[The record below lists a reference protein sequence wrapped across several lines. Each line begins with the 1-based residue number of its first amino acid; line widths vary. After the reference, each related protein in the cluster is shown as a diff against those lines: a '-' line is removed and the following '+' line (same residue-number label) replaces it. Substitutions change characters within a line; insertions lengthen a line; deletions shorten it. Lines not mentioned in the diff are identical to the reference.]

1 MKNNTIH
8 VALALILIALLI
20 LLSDPFMFWMPPVA
34 VLCALLAVAVVV
46 CLWVGFVMKESAQDE
61 REALHRM
68 NAGRVAYLSGTAV
81 LTVAVLVQG
90 FTLHTVDP
98 WVALALIAMVVSKLV
113 ARMYFERY
121 Q

>member
-1 MKNNTIH
+1 MKNNYIH
-8 VALALILIALLI
+8 IALALILTTLLI
-20 LLSDPFMFWMPPVA
+20 LLSDPFMLWMPPVA

-46 CLWVGFVMKESAQDE
+46 SVWSGFVMKETVQDE
-61 REALHRM
+61 REASHRM

-90 FTLHTVDP
+90 FTLHTIDP
-98 WVALALIAMVVSKLV
+98 WVALALIAMVVSKLG